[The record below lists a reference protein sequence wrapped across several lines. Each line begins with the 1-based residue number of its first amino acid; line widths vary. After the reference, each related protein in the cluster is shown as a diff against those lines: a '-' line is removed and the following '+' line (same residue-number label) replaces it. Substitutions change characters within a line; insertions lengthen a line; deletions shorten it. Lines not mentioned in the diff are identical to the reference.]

1 MESAA
6 LCANGRI
13 NTLHSRST
21 QVHGK
26 IYSSEFSVSTRN
38 NLKDSSSRCVCTVKH
53 PLPSYI
59 FEINVS
65 AERDDNSNLKAIKA
79 I

>member
-6 LCANGRI
+6 LHANGRI
-13 NTLHSRST
+13 NTLHSRSA

-26 IYSSEFSVSTRN
+26 IYSSEFSVSARN
-38 NLKDSSSRCVCTVKH
+38 NLKDSSSHCVCTVKH
-53 PLPSYI
+53 PLPN
-59 FEINVS
+59 EIHEVNVV
-65 AERDDNSNLKAIKA
+65 LKGMTIQ